1 MTTPSSVDTVDT
13 DVDDCTPNR
22 PTLALHR
29 AVAALEEL
37 DDSVEDAL
45 MVLAPTQKLLDALQ
59 GRTSGLVLSH
69 ENAASTA
76 ERLHDVRTTPEAIRA
91 DLAHTLTN
99 YNF

>member
-1 MTTPSSVDTVDT
+1 MTTLSSVDTVDT
-13 DVDDCTPNR
+13 EVDDSTPDR
-22 PTLALHR
+22 PTLALRR
-29 AVAALEEL
+29 AVMAVEEL

-45 MVLAPTQKLLDALQ
+45 IVLAPTQKLLDALQ

-69 ENAASTA
+69 EDAAATA
-76 ERLHDVRTTPEAIRA
+76 ERLHDVRTTLESIRS

>member
-1 MTTPSSVDTVDT
+1 MTTLSSVDAE
-13 DVDDCTPNR
+13 VDDSAV
-22 PTLALHR
+22 ALR
-29 AVAALEEL
+29 GAVAAVEEL

-45 MVLAPTQKLLDALQ
+45 IVLAPTQKILDTLQ

-69 ENAASTA
+69 EDAAATA
-76 ERLHDVRTTPEAIRA
+76 ERLHDVRTTLEAIRA

>member
-1 MTTPSSVDTVDT
+1 MTTLGRVDAEVEDSA
-13 DVDDCTPNR
+13 V
-22 PTLALHR
+22 ALR
-29 AVAALEEL
+29 GAVAAVEEL

-45 MVLAPTQKLLDALQ
+45 IVLAPTQKILDTLQ

-69 ENAASTA
+69 EDAAATA
-76 ERLHDVRTTPEAIRA
+76 ERLHDVRTTLEAIRA